1 MKCCMP
7 IDTNMKILI
16 VDDFAAT
23 RKIIF
28 NTFAQLGFN
37 NTDEED
43 DGFSALVR
51 LKSALFDL
59 VVIDWKMSKM
69 SGMELLKQ
77 IRADPNLKHIP
88 VLMVSDDDLQEYI
101 VAATK
106 AGLNAYIIRPF
117 EVKTFAEKLEKIF
130 IWN

>member
-1 MKCCMP
+1 MP
-7 IDTNMKILI
+7 IDTDMRILI

-77 IRADPNLKHIP
+77 IRAEPNLKHIP
-88 VLMVSDDDLQEYI
+88 VLMVIDDDLQENI

-117 EVKTFAEKLEKIF
+117 EARTFAEKLEKIF
-130 IWN
+130 N

>member
-1 MKCCMP
+1 MNCCMT
-7 IDTNMKILI
+7 IDTDMKILI

-59 VVIDWKMSKM
+59 VVIDWKISKM

-77 IRADPNLKHIP
+77 IRTDPNLKHIP
-88 VLMVSDDDLQEYI
+88 VLMVSEDGLQENI

-130 IWN
+130 N

>member
-7 IDTNMKILI
+7 IDTDMKILI

-37 NTDEED
+37 NTDEEE

-77 IRADPNLKHIP
+77 IRTDPNLKHIP
-88 VLMVSDDDLQEYI
+88 VLMVSEDGLQENI

-130 IWN
+130 I

>member
-1 MKCCMP
+1 MKCCML
-7 IDTNMKILI
+7 IDTDMKILI

-88 VLMVSDDDLQEYI
+88 VLMVSEDGLQENI

-130 IWN
+130 N

>member
-7 IDTNMKILI
+7 IDTDMKILI

-59 VVIDWKMSKM
+59 VVIDWKISKM

-77 IRADPNLKHIP
+77 IRTDPNLKHIP
-88 VLMVSDDDLQEYI
+88 VLMVNEDGLQENI

-130 IWN
+130 N

>member
-7 IDTNMKILI
+7 IDTDMKILI

-88 VLMVSDDDLQEYI
+88 VLMVSEDGLQENI

-130 IWN
+130 I

>member
-1 MKCCMP
+1 MKFCMP
-7 IDTNMKILI
+7 IDTDMKILI

-28 NTFAQLGFN
+28 NTFAQLGLN

-59 VVIDWKMSKM
+59 VVIDWKISKM

-77 IRADPNLKHIP
+77 IRADSNLKHIP
-88 VLMVSDDDLQEYI
+88 VLMVSDDDLQENI

-117 EVKTFAEKLEKIF
+117 VVKTFAEKLEKIF
-130 IWN
+130 I

>member
-7 IDTNMKILI
+7 IDTDMKILI

-69 SGMELLKQ
+69 SGIELLKQ
-77 IRADPNLKHIP
+77 IRTDPNLKHIP
-88 VLMVSDDDLQEYI
+88 VLMVSEDGLQENI

-130 IWN
+130 N

>member
-7 IDTNMKILI
+7 IDTDMKILI

-77 IRADPNLKHIP
+77 IRADPNLKYIP
-88 VLMVSDDDLQEYI
+88 VLMVSEDGLQENI

-130 IWN
+130 N

>member
-1 MKCCMP
+1 MP
-7 IDTNMKILI
+7 IDTDMKILI

-28 NTFAQLGFN
+28 NTFAQLGSN

-88 VLMVSDDDLQEYI
+88 VLMVSEDGLQENI

-117 EVKTFAEKLEKIF
+117 EVRTFAEKLEKIF
-130 IWN
+130 N

>member
-1 MKCCMP
+1 MP
-7 IDTNMKILI
+7 IDTDMKILI
-16 VDDFAAT
+16 VDDFTAT

-59 VVIDWKMSKM
+59 VVIDWKISKM

-88 VLMVSDDDLQEYI
+88 VLMVSEDGLQENI

-130 IWN
+130 I

>member
-1 MKCCMP
+1 MP
-7 IDTNMKILI
+7 IDTDIKILI

-77 IRADPNLKHIP
+77 IRTDPNLKHIP
-88 VLMVSDDDLQEYI
+88 VLMVSENGLQENI

-130 IWN
+130 N

>member
-7 IDTNMKILI
+7 IDTDMKILI

-88 VLMVSDDDLQEYI
+88 VLMVSDEDLQENI
-101 VAATK
+101 VEATK

-130 IWN
+130 N

>member
-1 MKCCMP
+1 MP
-7 IDTNMKILI
+7 ADTDMKILV
-16 VDDFAAT
+16 VDDFAAA
-23 RKIIF
+23 RKIVI
-28 NTFAQLGFN
+28 NTLAQLGFN
-37 NTDEED
+37 NSYEAD

-77 IRADPNLKHIP
+77 IRAAPNLKHIP
-88 VLMVSDDDLQEYI
+88 VLMVSEDGLQENI

-117 EVKTFAEKLEKIF
+117 EVKSFAEKLKKIF
-130 IWN
+130 I

>member
-1 MKCCMP
+1 MP
-7 IDTNMKILI
+7 IDTDMKILI

-88 VLMVSDDDLQEYI
+88 VLMVSDEDLQENI

-130 IWN
+130 I

>member
-7 IDTNMKILI
+7 IDTDMKILI

-23 RKIIF
+23 RKIII

-37 NTDEED
+37 NTYEED

-88 VLMVSDDDLQEYI
+88 VLMVSEDGLQENI

-130 IWN
+130 I

>member
-1 MKCCMP
+1 M
-7 IDTNMKILI
+7 DTDMKILI

-88 VLMVSDDDLQEYI
+88 VLMVSEDGLQENI

-130 IWN
+130 N

>member
-1 MKCCMP
+1 MLV
-7 IDTNMKILI
+7 DTDMKILV
-16 VDDFAAT
+16 VDDFAAA
-23 RKIIF
+23 RKIVI
-28 NTFAQLGFN
+28 NSLAQLGLN
-37 NTDEED
+37 NAYEAD
-43 DGFSALVR
+43 DGFSALVT

-88 VLMVSDDDLQEYI
+88 VLMVSEDGLQENI

-130 IWN
+130 N

>member
-1 MKCCMP
+1 MQA
-7 IDTNMKILI
+7 DTDMKILV

-23 RKIIF
+23 RKIVI
-28 NTFAQLGFN
+28 NTLSELGFN
-37 NTDEED
+37 NAHEAD

-88 VLMVSDDDLQEYI
+88 VLMVSEDGLQENI

-117 EVKTFAEKLEKIF
+117 EVKIFAEKLEKIF
-130 IWN
+130 S

>member
-1 MKCCMP
+1 ML
-7 IDTNMKILI
+7 INTDMKILI

-37 NTDEED
+37 NTDEEG

-59 VVIDWKMSKM
+59 VVIDWKMSNM

-77 IRADPNLKHIP
+77 IRTNPNLKHIP
-88 VLMVSDDDLQEYI
+88 VLMVSEDGLQENI

-130 IWN
+130 N

>member
-7 IDTNMKILI
+7 IDTDMKILI

-43 DGFSALVR
+43 DGFSAMVR

-69 SGMELLKQ
+69 SGIELLKQ
-77 IRADPNLKHIP
+77 IRTDPNLKHIP
-88 VLMVSDDDLQEYI
+88 VLMVSEDGLQENI

-130 IWN
+130 N

>member
-1 MKCCMP
+1 M
-7 IDTNMKILI
+7 N
-16 VDDFAAT
+16 VH
-23 RKIIF
+23 
-28 NTFAQLGFN
+28 
-37 NTDEED
+37 
-43 DGFSALVR
+43 
-51 LKSALFDL
+51 
-59 VVIDWKMSKM
+59 MSKM

-88 VLMVSDDDLQEYI
+88 VLMVSEDGLQENI

-130 IWN
+130 I

>member
-7 IDTNMKILI
+7 IDTDMKILI

-88 VLMVSDDDLQEYI
+88 VLMVSEDGLQENI

-117 EVKTFAEKLEKIF
+117 EVKTFAEKLAKIF
-130 IWN
+130 I

>member
-1 MKCCMP
+1 MP
-7 IDTNMKILI
+7 IDTDMKILI

-43 DGFSALVR
+43 DGVSALVR

-77 IRADPNLKHIP
+77 IRTDPNLKHIP
-88 VLMVSDDDLQEYI
+88 VLMVSDDGLQENI

-117 EVKTFAEKLEKIF
+117 EVKTFADKLEKIF
-130 IWN
+130 K

>member
-1 MKCCMP
+1 MP

-59 VVIDWKMSKM
+59 VVIDWKISKM

-77 IRADPNLKHIP
+77 IRTDPNLKHIP
-88 VLMVSDDDLQEYI
+88 VLMVSEDGLQENI

-130 IWN
+130 N

>member
-7 IDTNMKILI
+7 IDTDMKILI

-88 VLMVSDDDLQEYI
+88 VLMVSNDDLQENI

-130 IWN
+130 N

>member
-1 MKCCMP
+1 MP
-7 IDTNMKILI
+7 IDTDMKILI

-77 IRADPNLKHIP
+77 IRTDPNLKHIP
-88 VLMVSDDDLQEYI
+88 VLMVSEDGLQENI

-130 IWN
+130 N

>member
-1 MKCCMP
+1 MP
-7 IDTNMKILI
+7 IDTDMKILV
-16 VDDFAAT
+16 VDDFAAA
-23 RKIIF
+23 RKIVI
-28 NTFAQLGFN
+28 NSLAQLGFN

-130 IWN
+130 I

>member
-7 IDTNMKILI
+7 IDTDMKILI

-88 VLMVSDDDLQEYI
+88 VLMVSEDGLQENI

-117 EVKTFAEKLEKIF
+117 EVKTFVEKLEKIF
-130 IWN
+130 I

>member
-1 MKCCMP
+1 MP
-7 IDTNMKILI
+7 IDTDMKILI
-16 VDDFAAT
+16 VDDFAVT

-59 VVIDWKMSKM
+59 VVIDWKISKM

-77 IRADPNLKHIP
+77 IRTDPNLKHIP
-88 VLMVSDDDLQEYI
+88 VLMVSEDGLQENI

-106 AGLNAYIIRPF
+106 AGLNDYIIRPF

-130 IWN
+130 NWH

>member
-7 IDTNMKILI
+7 IDTDIKILI

-43 DGFSALVR
+43 DGVSALVR

-77 IRADPNLKHIP
+77 IRTDPNLKHIP
-88 VLMVSDDDLQEYI
+88 VLMVSDDGLQENI

-117 EVKTFAEKLEKIF
+117 EVKTFADKLEKIF
-130 IWN
+130 K

>member
-1 MKCCMP
+1 MP
-7 IDTNMKILI
+7 IDTDIKILI

-43 DGFSALVR
+43 DGFSALVS

-59 VVIDWKMSKM
+59 VVIDWKISKM

-77 IRADPNLKHIP
+77 IRTDPNLKHIP
-88 VLMVSDDDLQEYI
+88 VLMVSEDGLQENI

-130 IWN
+130 N

>member
-1 MKCCMP
+1 MLA
-7 IDTNMKILI
+7 DTDMKILV
-16 VDDFAAT
+16 VDDFAAA
-23 RKIIF
+23 RKIVI
-28 NTFAQLGFN
+28 NSLAQLGFN
-37 NTDEED
+37 NAYEAD

-88 VLMVSDDDLQEYI
+88 VLMVSEDGLQENI

-130 IWN
+130 N

>member
-1 MKCCMP
+1 MP
-7 IDTNMKILI
+7 IDTDIKILI

-43 DGFSALVR
+43 DGVSALVR

-77 IRADPNLKHIP
+77 IRTDPNLKHIP
-88 VLMVSDDDLQEYI
+88 VLMVSDDGLQENI

-117 EVKTFAEKLEKIF
+117 EVKTFADKLEKIF
-130 IWN
+130 K

>member
-7 IDTNMKILI
+7 IDTDMKILI

-51 LKSALFDL
+51 LKAALFDL

-88 VLMVSDDDLQEYI
+88 VLMVSEDGLQENI

-130 IWN
+130 N

>member
-1 MKCCMP
+1 MP
-7 IDTNMKILI
+7 IDTDMKILI

-28 NTFAQLGFN
+28 NTFALLGFT
-37 NTDEED
+37 NTDEEE

-88 VLMVSDDDLQEYI
+88 VLMVSDDDLQENI

-117 EVKTFAEKLEKIF
+117 GVKTFAEKLEKIF
-130 IWN
+130 I

>member
-7 IDTNMKILI
+7 IDTDMKILI

-77 IRADPNLKHIP
+77 IRTDPNLKHIP
-88 VLMVSDDDLQEYI
+88 VLMVSEDGLQENI

-130 IWN
+130 I

>member
-1 MKCCMP
+1 MP
-7 IDTNMKILI
+7 TDTDKKILI

-28 NTFAQLGFN
+28 NTLTQLGFN
-37 NTDEED
+37 NADEAD

-69 SGMELLKQ
+69 SGMELLKH

-88 VLMVSDDDLQEYI
+88 VLMVSDDDLQENI

-117 EVKTFAEKLEKIF
+117 EVKTFAEKLENIF
-130 IWN
+130 I

>member
-1 MKCCMP
+1 MP
-7 IDTNMKILI
+7 IDTDMKILI

-28 NTFAQLGFN
+28 NIFAQLGFN

-51 LKSALFDL
+51 LKSAIFDL

-69 SGMELLKQ
+69 SGIELLKQ

-88 VLMVSDDDLQEYI
+88 VLMVSDDDLQENI

-130 IWN
+130 I